1 MTLNTLLL
9 VGATVI
15 VIALAVVAGVLQYK
29 LYRKNREQRDLREA
43 QNQEGLEQRKRVNR
57 SIQIIAQSV
66 DSDDLT
72 LTEASIRI
80 SVLLDS
86 LSVED
91 GVREEFSAFYQLAD
105 ATGHIPILDAWKA
118 LSRQQQRDFD
128 RQREQAEER
137 FRDFVIDAARRIRG
151 REF

>member
-1 MTLNTLLL
+1 MTLNIVLL
-9 VGATVI
+9 I
-15 VIALAVVAGVLQYK
+15 IAVVIIIVLAIIAGVLQYRV
-29 LYRKNREQRDLREA
+29 YQQNRQQSAA
-43 QNQEGLEQRKRVNR
+43 QAAQAQEGRDQRARVNR

-66 DSDDLT
+66 ENDDLT

-86 LSVED
+86 LGVGD
-91 GVREEFSAFYQLAD
+91 DVREEFSAFYQLAE
-105 ATGHIPILDAWKA
+105 ATDHIPILDAWKK
-118 LSRQQQRDFD
+118 LDRKQQRDFD

-137 FRDFVIDAARRIRG
+137 FQDFVKDAAQRIRG